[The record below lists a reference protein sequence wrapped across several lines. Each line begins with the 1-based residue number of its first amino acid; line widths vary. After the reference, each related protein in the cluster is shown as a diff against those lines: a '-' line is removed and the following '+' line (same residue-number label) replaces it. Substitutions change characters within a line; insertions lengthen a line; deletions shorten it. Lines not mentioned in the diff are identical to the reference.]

1 MVIFHSYVS
10 LPEGKPKPKLSS
22 QWIWG
27 TAKGYP
33 TRSATAGACSR
44 PRNDKRC
51 STALEKIQGTPQP
64 LPLAVTCWK
73 GWNHELE
80 D

>member
-1 MVIFHSYVS
+1 MDLGNS
-10 LPEGKPKPKLSS
+10 KRLSDK
-22 QWIWG
+22 IRN
-27 TAKGYP
+27 AV
-33 TRSATAGACSR
+33 ACSR

-64 LPLAVTCWK
+64 LLLAVTCWK